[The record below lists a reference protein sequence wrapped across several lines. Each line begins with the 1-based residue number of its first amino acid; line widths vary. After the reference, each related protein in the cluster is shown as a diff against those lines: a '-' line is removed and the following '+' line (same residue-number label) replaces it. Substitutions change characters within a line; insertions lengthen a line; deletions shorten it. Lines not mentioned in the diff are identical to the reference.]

1 MRTNLQTFLSAIS
14 ALYVFAV
21 VHDVVVVIVVELRF
35 YHIEQSRDD
44 RSNSL

>member
-1 MRTNLQTFLSAIS
+1 MS

-21 VHDVVVVIVVELRF
+21 VHDVFVVVIVIVVELRF
-35 YHIEQSRDD
+35 YHIEQSCDD